1 MPIASLIASEIDFG
15 EGCVVDGGKE
25 ERDENAQD
33 AANVDPGDGPEKPRK
48 QAIGVSSAVSSG
60 RVLSEGLEIPAVKQL
75 VAAAKLARVS
85 ENAAGQAAA
94 LAARAWDRGDSMLA
108 LGGVEL
114 VQLLGFQGVTL
125 RGKSKAGANTF
136 VVAIDKLKQM
146 HQETEMSKDTAVMDT
161 NENRDITDG
170 GVSGASDVEPAKVV
184 VVVLV
189 EKLKALF
196 PPAPRVTFD
205 DSF

>member
-1 MPIASLIASEIDFG
+1 MLFG
-15 EGCVVDGGKE
+15 RWDSYNNIKHVVSC
-25 ERDENAQD
+25 RRIQRNLQHW
-33 AANVDPGDGPEKPRK
+33 V
-48 QAIGVSSAVSSG
+48 QFAIYL
-60 RVLSEGLEIPAVKQL
+60 R
-75 VAAAKLARVS
+75 
-85 ENAAGQAAA
+85 
-94 LAARAWDRGDSMLA
+94 
-108 LGGVEL
+108 GVEL